1 VESRLKL
8 AGVIDVHPHPV
19 RSVVLGRAITTRPS
33 PHPKSYID
41 PLRLAEAREN
51 AKKTGVKRLVRFEEG
66 QLLEADMGSATVV
79 TVYLLPEINMQVR
92 SKLLR
97 ELKPG
102 DTGGVTRI

>member
-1 VESRLKL
+1 
-8 AGVIDVHPHPV
+8 
-19 RSVVLGRAITTRPS
+19 
-33 PHPKSYID
+33 
-41 PLRLAEAREN
+41 
-51 AKKTGVKRLVRFEEG
+51 
-66 QLLEADMGSATVV
+66 LEADMGSATVV